1 MASKKRDHIT
11 YDKTSNRY
19 QARYMVTLVDG
30 TRKRQAVYGKTYEEV
45 KEKYDRILAENIL
58 GTPLQTSN
66 TNLEQYLTMWV
77 ESAKKIRGNTREGY
91 KGEIRKHIIP
101 NIGKVKLSC
110 LTTQKVQNMINKVQR
125 EGASVRTTQIIK
137 SILSK
142 ALKPAEAQ
150 GLVKRGI
157 IYYVEL
163 DTYHPKEREVWTEE
177 EGKAFLEAIK
187 NHKYR
192 LFFLMYMTYGLRRGE
207 PIPLTW
213 EDIDF
218 DQKTIS
224 INKQYTYQGRK
235 LVICPPKT
243 DKSIR
248 TLPLLPHIEEE
259 LLKIKGS
266 SNPPASSLIVANS
279 EGLVKP
285 SSINYEFEKIIKQ
298 NNLSPVVLH
307 SLRHFV
313 ATMLGNYKAAPKDAQ
328 MILGHST
335 PLVTMQFYQHSNTE
349 SKRKALSV
357 YAEEMQF

>member
-11 YDKTSNRY
+11 YNKSLKRY
-19 QARYMVTLVDG
+19 QARYMVTLSDG
-30 TRKRQAVYGKTYEEV
+30 TRKRQAVYGKTYEEA
-45 KEKYDRILAENIL
+45 KERYDRVVAENIL

-66 TNLEQYLTMWV
+66 TTLEQYLIMWV

-91 KGEIRKHIIP
+91 KGEIRKYIIP

-125 EGASVRTTQIIK
+125 EGASVRTTQILRN
-137 SILSK
+137 ILSK

-150 GLVKRGI
+150 GLVRQNI
-157 IYYVEL
+157 IHYVEL
-163 DTYHPKEREVWTEE
+163 DTYKPKERKVWTEE
-177 EGKAFLEAIK
+177 EGKAFLDTIR

-218 DQKTIS
+218 NQKTIS

-235 LVICPPKT
+235 LVVCPPKT

-248 TLPLLPHIEEE
+248 ILPLLPHIEEE
-259 LLKIKGS
+259 LLRIKGN
-266 SNPPASSLIVANS
+266 SNPPESSLIIADS
-279 EGLVKP
+279 KELIKP

-313 ATMLGNYKAAPKDAQ
+313 ATMLGNYNVAPKDAQ

-335 PLVTMQFYQHSNTE
+335 PLITMQFYQHSNTE
-349 SKRKALSV
+349 SKREALST
-357 YAEEMQF
+357 YAEKMQF

>member
-1 MASKKRDHIT
+1 MASKTRDHIT
-11 YDKTSNRY
+11 YDKVSHRF

-30 TRKRQAVYGKTYEEV
+30 TRKRQSVYGRTYEEV
-45 KEKYDRILAENIL
+45 KEKYDRIVAENIL

-66 TNLEQYLTMWV
+66 TTLEQYLTMWV

-91 KGEIRKHIIP
+91 RGEIRKYIIP

-110 LTTQKVQNMINKVQR
+110 LTTPKIQNMINKIQR
-125 EGASVRTTQIIK
+125 EGASVRTTQIVK

-157 IYYVEL
+157 VYYVEL
-163 DTYHPKEREVWTEE
+163 DTYRPKEREVWTEE

-213 EDIDF
+213 GDIDF
-218 DQKTIS
+218 EEKTIS
-224 INKQYTYQGRK
+224 INKQYTYQGK
-235 LVICPPKT
+235 ELVVCPPKT

-248 TLPLLPHIEEE
+248 ILPLLPHIEEE
-259 LLKIKGS
+259 LLKIKDN
-266 SNPPASSLIVANS
+266 SNPPSSAPIVADG
-279 EGLVKP
+279 EGLIKP
-285 SSINYEFEKIIKQ
+285 SSVDYEFEKVIKQ
-298 NNLSPVVLH
+298 NHFRPVVLH

-313 ATMLGNYKAAPKDAQ
+313 ATMLGNYKVAPKDAQ

-349 SKRKALSV
+349 SKRKALSI